1 MPASRNSARTSW
13 RPAAG
18 SARTGTRPTPR
29 SPKGSA
35 LPERDPWSARY
46 WSPIAAAEAAA
57 TREKVAL
64 FDMTPLRRLEVTGP
78 GALGFLQRMTSNQLD
93 KKPGA
98 VTYTLLLDEAG
109 GVRSDLTVAR
119 LAPDRFQIGANSG
132 ADLDLLLRHA
142 PAGVQIR
149 DITSGTCCVGVWGP
163 LARDLVQPLT
173 RDDFSHQ
180 GFGFFKAKQTYLGHV
195 PVTAMRLSYVGELGW
210 ELYTTADLGLRLWDT
225 LWEAGREHGVIAAGR
240 SAFNSLR
247 LEKGYRSWGHDMT
260 TEHNPY
266 EAGVGFAVRPAKG
279 EFTGRAAL
287 EGISEQNVRRKL
299 TCLTLDDPAAV
310 VLGKE
315 PVFVDGAPAGYVTS
329 ASYGYTIGRCV
340 AYAWL
345 PASAAVPGTALHL
358 EYFGEKVPAT
368 VAEEP
373 LFDPKMTRI
382 RRPPRPG
389 APPQPVHTASRRR
402 GRRGARRP
410 RADRRHRAPI
420 ELFAPSPRFA
430 GETPPAAAAA

>member
-1 MPASRNSARTSW
+1 MASAPTSPW
-13 RPAAG
+13 RG
-18 SARTGTRPTPR
+18 
-29 SPKGSA
+29 
-35 LPERDPWSARY
+35 
-46 WSPIAAAEAAA
+46 
-57 TREKVAL
+57 
-64 FDMTPLRRLEVTGP
+64 
-78 GALGFLQRMTSNQLD
+78 
-93 KKPGA
+93 
-98 VTYTLLLDEAG
+98 
-109 GVRSDLTVAR
+109 
-119 LAPDRFQIGANSG
+119 LAPDHFQVGANSG

-149 DITSGTCCVGVWGP
+149 DVTSGTCCIGVWGP

-382 RRPPRPG
+382 RR
-389 APPQPVHTASRRR
+389 
-402 GRRGARRP
+402 
-410 RADRRHRAPI
+410 
-420 ELFAPSPRFA
+420 
-430 GETPPAAAAA
+430 